1 LETCT
6 LPTRKLLHG
15 DGVCFGAIVPISY
28 PLIVF
33 SQKMLFVGCI
43 SIPDYRL
50 GKLCLWLTLWAIEIL
65 CTTEG
70 SKEYTKHCHWYNFWN
85 VYLHNKQYSALW
97 LEKWKFTCQFEGSS
111 TPNMQ
116 GKKHNSYYFVLL
128 FVLHRVARLLLLLL
142 CVLFLCLGIHTI

>member
-33 SQKMLFVGCI
+33 SQKNVVC
-43 SIPDYRL
+43 
-50 GKLCLWLTLWAIEIL
+50 WLHFYPWLQVREITFMTHSPSHWDT

-70 SKEYTKHCHWYNFWN
+70 SKEYTNHCHWYKFWN

-97 LEKWKFTCQFEGSS
+97 LEKWKFTCQFEVSS